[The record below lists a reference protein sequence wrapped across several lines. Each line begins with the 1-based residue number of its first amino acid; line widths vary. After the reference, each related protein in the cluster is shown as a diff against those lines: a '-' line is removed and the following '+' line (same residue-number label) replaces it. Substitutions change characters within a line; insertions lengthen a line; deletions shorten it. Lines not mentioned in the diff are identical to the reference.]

1 MEDFDSLD
9 LIWSLDYSFFS
20 YSKKKKAKK
29 KRRINMRRSLNVIAL
44 IIIILIP
51 SLSFA
56 VSEAGLIYL
65 LMEPGSRSGGMG
77 QAYVAQV
84 DDAFAGYWNTGAM
97 AFNRSTQFALMH
109 SNWLGDVFDDIYYEY
124 FGFNT
129 YIEGTGNI
137 GFNVMF
143 LTYGEQDAY
152 DENAVFLR
160 SFSSWEVAP
169 SFTYGYQVNY
179 NLGLGG
185 AFKFVHSDL
194 APEGTGASESG
205 LKGQGSTFAFDFG
218 LKYTNIPVLPARLL
232 PDSKLSLGLNIQNF
246 GPNIVYIN
254 EEQSDPIPLN
264 WRMGFSWQVFRNEIS
279 RFTLNGDMNKLLAN
293 REHSWYER
301 IYRDWVDQ
309 PLDEEWDEVIWGT
322 GMEFSYLNLLSLRM
336 GYLYDRLGEIEGFSY
351 GAGLFYEQDKFRV
364 DIDFAMQPGGDLQD
378 FNRTFSLK
386 VSF

>member
-1 MEDFDSLD
+1 MRK
-9 LIWSLDYSFFS
+9 SFFVT
-20 YSKKKKAKK
+20 A
-29 KRRINMRRSLNVIAL
+29 LVIL
-44 IIIILIP
+44 LLIP

-109 SNWLGDVFDDIYYEY
+109 TNWLGEIFDDIYYEY

-152 DENAVFLR
+152 NEDAVFLKT
-160 SFSSWEVAP
+160 FSSWEVAP
-169 SFTYGYQVNY
+169 SITYGYQVGKH
-179 NLGLGG
+179 LGLGG
-185 AFKFVHSDL
+185 AFKFIHSDL
-194 APEGTGASESG
+194 APEGTGATEAG
-205 LKGQGSTFAFDFG
+205 VKGQGSTFAFDFG
-218 LKYTNIPVLPARLL
+218 MQVNKVPWALTDFIYVFFPEFLLIKDKMPEYSPLPG
-232 PDSKLSLGLNIQNF
+232 SKMSLGLNIQNF

-264 WRMGFSWQVFRNEIS
+264 WRMGLSWQVWENDYS
-279 RFTLNGDMNKLLAN
+279 RLTLNGDMNKLLAN
-293 REHSWYER
+293 RDHTWYKR
-301 IYRDWVDQ
+301 IVLDWADQ
-309 PLDEEWDEVIWGT
+309 SLNEEWDEVIWG
-322 GMEFSYLNLLSLRM
+322 GGGEFAYLNLLSLRM
-336 GYLYDRLGEIEGFSY
+336 GYIYDRLGEIEGISY
-351 GAGLFYEQDKFRV
+351 GAGLFYKQDKFRV
-364 DIDFAMQPGGDLQD
+364 DIDFAMQPGGELQD
-378 FNRTFSLK
+378 FNKTFSLK

>member
-1 MEDFDSLD
+1 MR
-9 LIWSLDYSFFS
+9 
-20 YSKKKKAKK
+20 
-29 KRRINMRRSLNVIAL
+29 KRLFLYAL
-44 IIIILIP
+44 IIFLAIP

-56 VSEAGLIYL
+56 VSEAGLVFL
-65 LMEPGSRSGGMG
+65 LMEPGSRSGGLG

-109 SNWLGDVFDDIYYEY
+109 TNWLGDIFDDIYYEY

-129 YIEGTGNI
+129 YVEGTGNI
-137 GFNVMF
+137 GFMVQF

-152 DENAVFLR
+152 DEDANFIKR
-160 SFSSWEVAP
+160 FSSWEVAP
-169 SFTYGYQVNY
+169 AVTYGYQLNN

-185 AFKFVHSDL
+185 AFKFIHSDL
-194 APEGTGASESG
+194 APEGTGNTEQN

-218 LKYTNIPVLPARLL
+218 FNYRNIPVLPATIL
-232 PDSKLSLGLNIQNF
+232 PESKLSLGLNIQNL

-264 WRMGFSWQVFRNEIS
+264 WRLGFSWQVTSNPYYK
-279 RFTLNGDMNKLLAN
+279 FTLNGDLNKLLAN
-293 REHSWYER
+293 RDHHWYER
-301 IYRDWVDQ
+301 LLLDWTDES
-309 PLDEEWDEVIWGT
+309 LDEEWNDVIWG
-322 GMEFSYLNLLSLRM
+322 GGGEFTYLNLLSLRL
-336 GYLYDRLGEIEGFSY
+336 GYLYDREGSIEGVSY
-351 GAGLFYEQDKFRV
+351 GAGLFYTQDKFRIDV
-364 DIDFAMQPGGDLQD
+364 DFAMQPGGELQD

>member
-1 MEDFDSLD
+1 MRQRLL
-9 LIWSLDYSFFS
+9 LIVLVALLLTPVLS
-20 YSKKKKAKK
+20 Y
-29 KRRINMRRSLNVIAL
+29 
-44 IIIILIP
+44 
-51 SLSFA
+51 A
-56 VSEAGLIYL
+56 VSEAGLVYL

-129 YIEGTGNI
+129 YLEDTGNI

-143 LTYGEQDAY
+143 LTYGQQDAY
-152 DENAVFLR
+152 DEDANFLK

-169 SFTYGYQVNY
+169 SITYGYQLNKH
-179 NLGLGG
+179 LGIGG
-185 AFKFVHSDL
+185 AFKFIHSDL
-194 APEGTGASESG
+194 APEGTGATEEG

-218 LKYTNIPVLPARLL
+218 VKLADIQVLPETML
-232 PDSKLSLGLNIQNF
+232 PQSRINLGLNIQNV

-264 WRMGFSWQVFRNEIS
+264 WRMGFSWQIWNTEIS
-279 RFTLNGDMNKLLAN
+279 RLTFNGDMNKLLAN
-293 REHSWYER
+293 RDHHWYER
-301 IYRDWVDQ
+301 VYRDWVDQ
-309 PLDEEWDEVIWGT
+309 SLDEEWSEIIWGT
-322 GMEFSYLNLLSLRM
+322 GGEFSYLNLLSLRL
-336 GYLYDRLGEIEGFSY
+336 GYIYDRAGEIEGVSY
-351 GAGLFYEQDKFRV
+351 GAGLFYTQDKFRV
-364 DIDFAMQPGGDLQD
+364 DVDFAMQPGGDLQD
-378 FNRTFSLK
+378 FNRTFSIK

>member
-1 MEDFDSLD
+1 MKQSLI
-9 LIWSLDYSFFS
+9 LIALVILLLIPVFS
-20 YSKKKKAKK
+20 Y
-29 KRRINMRRSLNVIAL
+29 
-44 IIIILIP
+44 
-51 SLSFA
+51 A
-56 VSEAGLIYL
+56 VSEAGLVYL

-129 YIEGTGNI
+129 YLEDTGNI

-152 DENAVFLR
+152 DEDANFLK

-169 SFTYGYQVNY
+169 SITYGYQLNKY
-179 NLGLGG
+179 LGVGG
-185 AFKFVHSDL
+185 AFKFIHSDL
-194 APEGTGASESG
+194 APEGTGATEEG

-218 LKYTNIPVLPARLL
+218 INLKDLPWSLSDIFYVFFPNLLLIRDLSLPNIPDLPG
-232 PDSKLSLGLNIQNF
+232 SSMSLGLNIQNL

-264 WRMGFSWQVFRNEIS
+264 WRMGFSWQMWETEIS
-279 RFTLNGDMNKLLAN
+279 RLTFNADMNKLLAN
-293 REHSWYER
+293 RDHVWYER

-309 PLDEEWDEVIWGT
+309 PLDEEWADIIWGT
-322 GMEFSYLNLLSLRM
+322 GGEFSYLNLLSLRL
-336 GYLYDRLGEIEGFSY
+336 GYIYDRVGEIEGISY

-364 DIDFAMQPGGDLQD
+364 DVDFAMQPGGDLQD
-378 FNRTFSLK
+378 FNRTFSIK